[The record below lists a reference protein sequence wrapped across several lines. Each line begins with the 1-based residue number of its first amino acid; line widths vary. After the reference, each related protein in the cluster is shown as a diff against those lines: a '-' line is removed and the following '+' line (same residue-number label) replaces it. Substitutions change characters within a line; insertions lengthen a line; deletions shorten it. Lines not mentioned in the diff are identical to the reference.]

1 MTNQV
6 FETGPHLRA
15 PSQGRQNTA
24 ERLSRFHELRSLS
37 AHRVTDPRLIR
48 NVRRATGVAKRCF
61 DFAVAA
67 LMLALLSPVLLTI
80 AALIKIR
87 DPGPILFGH
96 RRVGRQGG
104 SFYCLK
110 FRTMKMNAEEELRR
124 ILATDSDA
132 AAEWNE
138 TQKLRNDPRVTKL
151 GAFLRKFS
159 IDELP
164 QLINVLRGEMSLVGP
179 RPITSEEL
187 ERYGRQRRY
196 YLLVR
201 PGITGLWQVSGRSS
215 ATYEQRVQLD
225 REYLEEWSWLGEV
238 WILAMTL
245 PAVFKTEDA
254 C

>member
-6 FETGPHLRA
+6 FETGPQLRA

-24 ERLSRFHELRSLS
+24 ERLSRFQELRSLN

-48 NVRRATGVAKRCF
+48 NVRRATGVGKRCF
-61 DFAVAA
+61 DFAIAA
-67 LMLALLSPVLLTI
+67 LALLLLSPALLTI
-80 AALIKIR
+80 AALIKIK

-110 FRTMKMNAEEELRR
+110 FRTMKMNAEEELQK

-132 AAEWNE
+132 AAEWKQ

-159 IDELP
+159 LDELP

-179 RPITSEEL
+179 RPITPDEL

-215 ATYEQRVQLD
+215 ATYDQRVQLD
-225 REYLEEWSWLGEV
+225 REYIEEWSWLGEV

>member
-15 PSQGRQNTA
+15 PAQGRQNTA
-24 ERLSRFHELRSLS
+24 ERVSRFQELRSLN

-48 NVRRATGVAKRCF
+48 NVRRATGVGKRCF

-67 LMLALLSPVLLTI
+67 LALLLLSPALLTI
-80 AALIKIR
+80 AALIKIK

-110 FRTMKMNAEEELRR
+110 FRTMKMNAEAELQN

-159 IDELP
+159 LDELP

-179 RPITSEEL
+179 RPITPDEL

-215 ATYEQRVQLD
+215 ATYDQRVQLD
-225 REYLEEWSWLGEV
+225 REYIEEWSWLGEI